1 MLSAKKTP
9 HVVLD
14 FTMTGVGSETVKS
27 FTAAL
32 GLATVSGSFGQA
44 GDLRQWRNLNSNQ
57 SKFLLQVMPP
67 ADILPESIRAIV
79 TKQEITNAAI
89 IFDEFFGMFFH
100 SFIVYTKIADN
111 ARIRSCLQRYSL
123 NRYHALAN
131 NNVIKTVCLQLWTT
145 STSLYSKTYLLGT

>member
-14 FTMTGVGSETVKS
+14 FTMTGVGSETIKS

-32 GLATVSGSFGQA
+32 ALPTISGSFGQA
-44 GDLRQWRNLNSNQ
+44 GDLRQWRNLNTNQ

-79 TKQEITNAAI
+79 TKQDITNAAI
-89 IFDEFFGMFFH
+89 IFDEFFGMFTYH
-100 SFIVYTKIADN
+100 NVTHIA
-111 ARIRSCLQRYSL
+111 I
-123 NRYHALAN
+123 
-131 NNVIKTVCLQLWTT
+131 
-145 STSLYSKTYLLGT
+145 